1 MKHVLHKVFVL
12 LNTNVTPKTHSK
24 NWDQF
29 LANPKGGDLS
39 PDPGKISYTSKESK
53 GLANICG
60 SDLGSF
66 RHGSDL
72 GSFRHGSEGAGMAEY
87 KTG

>member
-1 MKHVLHKVFVL
+1 MKQVLHKIFVL
-12 LNTNVTPKTHSK
+12 LNTNVTPITHSN
-24 NWDQF
+24 NWGLF
-29 LANPKGGDLS
+29 LANPKWGDLS
-39 PDPGKISYTSKESK
+39 PYPGKISYTSKESK

-66 RHGSDL
+66 RHGS
-72 GSFRHGSEGAGMAEY
+72 EEAGMAEY